1 MIVIY
6 FLHIYAKISF
16 LSDNKCEKNLF
27 ENTEISLLNFIKISI
42 KWLIH
47 TLIFYGHL
55 TYGSI
60 YKNNQSCS
68 SIHRIYK
75 IVTNIVIFKK

>member
-16 LSDNKCEKNLF
+16 VSDNKCENNLF

-55 TYGSI
+55 TYGST
-60 YKNNQSCS
+60 YKTISLVVRF
-68 SIHRIYK
+68 IEFIK
-75 IVTNIVIFKK
+75 L